1 MPVRAINNNYQF
13 EPRDQQANYQ
23 DNILLYIGWDAHLL
37 FCSAKAFL
45 INPNTTFG
53 DVLDTLMPAGF
64 SQHPDFKDID
74 WTCAT
79 FNLDGTVI
87 TPNRE
92 QKLSELG
99 VMHKSLLRF
108 ATPLSPASGTAKV

>member
-1 MPVRAINNNYQF
+1 MPVRAIHNNYQF
-13 EPRDQQANYQ
+13 EPRDQQANYH

-45 INPNTTFG
+45 ISPNATFG
-53 DVLDTLMPAGF
+53 DVLDNLMPAGF
-64 SQHPDFKDID
+64 SQHPDFGEID
-74 WTCAT
+74 WAQAT
-79 FNLDGTVI
+79 FNLDGAAI
-87 TPNRE
+87 APSRE

-108 ATPLSPASGTAKV
+108 ATPLSPTSGTAKV